1 VRSGGAL
8 GLIESVG
15 LTPAAAALDAALKAA
30 DVQCVGVEKVIGV
43 DKIISVTVS
52 IAGEVAAVQAAVD
65 AGVMAASAVGKVVSS
80 HVIPR
85 PHSDVDKLIE
95 MFRKN
100 KTETSQE
107 GAQPEPSA
115 EPEAPADEN
124 AQDASAEASTPELSA
139 RRA

>member
-1 VRSGGAL
+1 M
-8 GLIESVG
+8 ETVG
-15 LTPAAAALDAALKAA
+15 LTTAAAALDAAIKAA
-30 DVQCVGVEKVIGV
+30 EVQCVGVEKVIGV

-52 IAGEVAAVQAAVD
+52 IVGDVAAVQAAVD

-95 MFRKN
+95 MFRKD
-100 KTETSQE
+100 KGESPQEKAPEELDEAAADSGLKSETETSSE
-107 GAQPEPSA
+107 EPS
-115 EPEAPADEN
+115 ED
-124 AQDASAEASTPELSA
+124 LRA

>member
-1 VRSGGAL
+1 M
-8 GLIESVG
+8 ETVG
-15 LTPAAAALDAALKAA
+15 LTTAAAALDAAIKAA

-95 MFRKN
+95 MFRKDKGKSPQEKASEEPKDAPVDDAQ
-100 KTETSQE
+100 KTE
-107 GAQPEPSA
+107 A
-115 EPEAPADEN
+115 EQSSEAS
-124 AQDASAEASTPELSA
+124 AQDLRA

>member
-1 VRSGGAL
+1 M
-8 GLIESVG
+8 ETVG
-15 LTPAAAALDAALKAA
+15 LTTAAAALDAAIKAA

-95 MFRKN
+95 MFRKD
-100 KTETSQE
+100 KGKLPQE
-107 GAQPEPSA
+107 KASEEP
-115 EPEAPADEN
+115 
-124 AQDASAEASTPELSA
+124 QDASVDNAQKTEAEKSPEASAEDLRA

>member
-30 DVQCVGVEKVIGV
+30 DVECVGVEKVIGV

-100 KTETSQE
+100 KTEASQE
-107 GAQPEPSA
+107 GVEPEPSA
-115 EPEAPADEN
+115 EPEVTADEN
-124 AQDASAEASTPELSA
+124 SQETSSEETSEEMRA

>member
-1 VRSGGAL
+1 
-8 GLIESVG
+8 
-15 LTPAAAALDAALKAA
+15 
-30 DVQCVGVEKVIGV
+30 
-43 DKIISVTVS
+43 
-52 IAGEVAAVQAAVD
+52 VQAAVD

-115 EPEAPADEN
+115 EPEAPEDEN

>member
-1 VRSGGAL
+1 M
-8 GLIESVG
+8 ETVG
-15 LTPAAAALDAALKAA
+15 LTTAAAALDAAIKAA

-95 MFRKN
+95 MFRKD
-100 KTETSQE
+100 KGKLPQE
-107 GAQPEPSA
+107 KASEEP
-115 EPEAPADEN
+115 
-124 AQDASAEASTPELSA
+124 QDASVGNAQKTEAEQSPEASAEDLRA

>member
-1 VRSGGAL
+1 M
-8 GLIESVG
+8 ETVG

-52 IAGEVAAVQAAVD
+52 IAGDVAAVQAAVD

-107 GAQPEPSA
+107 GAEPEPSA
-115 EPEAPADEN
+115 EPEAPVDDQADE
-124 AQDASAEASTPELSA
+124 ASSEEPDQEM
-139 RRA
+139 RAKRA